1 MVKTGKDRWTYEL
14 TRKAYGETLVELG
27 HENPR
32 IVVLDADLAES
43 TLTKFFRDEF
53 PDRFF
58 EIGIAEQDMVG
69 TAAGLALQ
77 GFIPFLSSYAIFI
90 TGRAWDQCRQ
100 DVDYMKTN
108 VKLSAAHGGIS
119 VGKDG
124 PTHQSMEDLACMS
137 ACTNMKVLVPADYH
151 ETIKAVRWS
160 AEYEGPVYF
169 RLGREKVP
177 MVTEEPSP
185 FEMGKG
191 FVHVDGTDG
200 TIIACG
206 LMLSQAIE
214 AREILEEEDGI
225 KPRVVNMPF
234 LKPIDEE
241 MIIKCAKENGP
252 IVTAEEHQVYGGF
265 GSIIARVV
273 VENHPVPMR
282 IVGIPNMYLG
292 SGDPFDLLA
301 IAGLT
306 GRHIANKMKEVL

>member
-1 MVKTGKDRWTYEL
+1 MALTGTDRWTYEL

-43 TLTKFFRDEF
+43 TLTKYFRDAF

-58 EIGIAEQDMVG
+58 EMGIAEQNMVG

-77 GFIPFLSSYAIFI
+77 GFIPFLSSYAIFLS
-90 TGRAWDQCRQ
+90 GRAFDQCRQ

-108 VKLSAAHGGIS
+108 VKLAAAHGGIS

-124 PTHQSMEDLACMS
+124 PTHQSMEDLACMT
-137 ACTNMKVLVPADYH
+137 ACVNMTVMVPSDYE
-151 ETIKAVRWS
+151 ETRKAVRWA

-177 MVTEEPSP
+177 MVTEKSTP

-191 FVHVDGTDG
+191 QILIDGTDG

-206 LMLSQAIE
+206 LMLPMAVE
-214 AREILEEEDGI
+214 AREMLEEKYGI

-241 MIIKCAKENGP
+241 LIVKCAIENG
-252 IVTAEEHQVYGGF
+252 
-265 GSIIARVV
+265 
-273 VENHPVPMR
+273 
-282 IVGIPNMYLG
+282 
-292 SGDPFDLLA
+292 
-301 IAGLT
+301 
-306 GRHIANKMKEVL
+306 